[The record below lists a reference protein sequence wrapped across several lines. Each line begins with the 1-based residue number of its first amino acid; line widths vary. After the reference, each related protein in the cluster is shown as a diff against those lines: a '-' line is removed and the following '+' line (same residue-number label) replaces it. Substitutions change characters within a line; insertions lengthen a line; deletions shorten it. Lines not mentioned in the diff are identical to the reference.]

1 MKVTAVITLLL
12 LVVSGQLP
20 AQSYSIKGSV
30 IYDNKSDREW
40 DRVVYLLKIDH
51 ISQLFSGSRQTVVDS
66 AIIDKMGNFEF
77 TNSDLIENDNFYR
90 LNIIQKEDKGNGGAI
105 TMLGTTENFFFLLL
119 NKHSQIDL
127 KTKAGKFSDEL
138 VFLNADRENRLIY
151 ELNKLRRPKKELED
165 VLMARRQKFEHRKN
179 HFSDSLK
186 AITNG
191 ISNSGY
197 TTNTYNSIMAFA
209 DTVSNPYI
217 SLLATQFLRKD
228 TFQLFYSK
236 MNDRYQQQIAHSKYA
251 KQFESRL
258 KKKSIGLDVGVK
270 APDIRLPDESGKTVS
285 LSDLTGKCV
294 LIDFWAS
301 WCTPCRVENVSY
313 IGPTYDNY
321 KEKGFTVFSVS
332 LDVDRTNWIKAIKKD
347 KTDNWINVSDLKGQ
361 ASTAFSSYEVSLL
374 PSNYLISPDGIIIA
388 RNLRGPAL
396 ASFLEKYYVAKKG
409 EGSR

>member
-1 MKVTAVITLLL
+1 
-12 LVVSGQLP
+12 
-20 AQSYSIKGSV
+20 
-30 IYDNKSDREW
+30 
-40 DRVVYLLKIDH
+40 
-51 ISQLFSGSRQTVVDS
+51 
-66 AIIDKMGNFEF
+66 
-77 TNSDLIENDNFYR
+77 
-90 LNIIQKEDKGNGGAI
+90 
-105 TMLGTTENFFFLLL
+105 
-119 NKHSQIDL
+119 
-127 KTKAGKFSDEL
+127 
-138 VFLNADRENRLIY
+138 
-151 ELNKLRRPKKELED
+151 
-165 VLMARRQKFEHRKN
+165 
-179 HFSDSLK
+179 
-186 AITNG
+186 
-191 ISNSGY
+191 
-197 TTNTYNSIMAFA
+197 
-209 DTVSNPYI
+209 
-217 SLLATQFLRKD
+217 
-228 TFQLFYSK
+228 